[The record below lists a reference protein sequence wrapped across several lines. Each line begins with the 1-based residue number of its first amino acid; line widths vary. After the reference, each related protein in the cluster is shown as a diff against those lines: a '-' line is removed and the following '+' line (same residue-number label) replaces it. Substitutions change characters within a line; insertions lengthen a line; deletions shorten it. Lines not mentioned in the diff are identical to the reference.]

1 MIFRKTVVCT
11 LIRVVLLASL
21 LAAGV
26 SAQSC
31 SLSVTSVPDEGI
43 ISIDGRVSGTTPLG
57 ISLPCGN
64 HSLVVAKNGFEPYH
78 EEVFLEEHNQ
88 KAVVANL
95 EFRSGHGSV
104 IIHSQPPGGTLYL
117 DGINYGET
125 PLQIDAL
132 SYGTHTVLIEKPGY
146 LKFRDTITAG
156 PGHVP
161 EYWEYLVPEPLTGFA
176 GFTSAPEGAEVFI
189 DGQPGGTTPVKLE
202 RFSAGSH
209 TALFRKTGYEN
220 FTANVNVR
228 GTEPVLVHA
237 DLMPVLTAG
246 TIIADSVP
254 QGADVYLN
262 GTFKALTPAVLE
274 NIPKG
279 DYRLEFRKRG
289 YPVQETSFSLNGGE
303 TREIMVNLT
312 ADPRD
317 PAARQEQVYLHR
329 SNASSARS
337 EFSEDSPSYN
347 RTYTWYN
354 KGHEA
359 TVRLRIPVALNDYYQ
374 LQPHERGPANISRY
388 TVSERDRLYLHDLT
402 GLLKDA
408 GESKT
413 YTARNDYRNV
423 VAFVQAI
430 NYTDDMDPATNTKT
444 DYWQYPVETLVK
456 ESGDCEDHAILAAAL
471 LKEMGYD
478 VAVVL
483 LEDPTKGHAAVA
495 VACETCNGY
504 YYPIHG
510 KKYYFLETTAYG
522 SSLGSMDTYYE
533 KVGADV
539 IVI

>member
-1 MIFRKTVVCT
+1 MIFRKTVACT
-11 LIRVVLLASL
+11 LIMIILLASL
-21 LAAGV
+21 LATGV

-31 SLSVTSVPDEGI
+31 SLSVTSIPDEGI
-43 ISIDGRVSGTTPLG
+43 ISIDGRISGTTPLG

-78 EEVFLEEHNQ
+78 EEVFLEDHNQ

-104 IIHSQPPGGTLYL
+104 IIRSQPPGGTLYL
-117 DGINYGET
+117 DGINHGKT

-132 SYGTHTVLIEKPGY
+132 SYGRHAVLIEKPGY

-161 EYWEYLVPEPLTGFA
+161 EYTEYLVPEPLTGFA

-220 FTANVNVR
+220 FTATVNVR
-228 GTEPVLVHA
+228 EGEPVLLHA
-237 DLMPVLTAG
+237 DLVPFRTAG

-274 NIPKG
+274 NIPNG
-279 DYRLEFRKRG
+279 DYLLEFRKRG
-289 YPVQETSFSLNGGE
+289 YPDQETSFSLNGGDTWE
-303 TREIMVNLT
+303 MLVNLT

-317 PAARQEQVYLHR
+317 PAARQEQVYIHR
-329 SNASSARS
+329 SNASPARS
-337 EFSEDSPSYN
+337 ESGEDTPSYN

-359 TVRLRIPVALNDYYQ
+359 TVRLRIPEALNEYY
-374 LQPHERGPANISRY
+374 LSLPHERGPANISRY
-388 TVSERDRLYLHDLT
+388 ALSERDRLYLHDLI

-413 YTARNDYRNV
+413 YAARNDYRNA

-483 LEDPTKGHAAVA
+483 LEVPTRGHAAAA
-495 VACETCNGY
+495 VACDNCNGF
-504 YYPIHG
+504 YYPVSG
-510 KKYYFLETTAYG
+510 KKYYFLETTAFG
-522 SSLGSMDTYYE
+522 SSLGTMDTYYE

-539 IVI
+539 VVL

>member
-11 LIRVVLLASL
+11 LIPAVLLASL

-57 ISLPCGN
+57 LSLPCGN
-64 HSLVVAKNGFEPYH
+64 HSLIVAKNGFEPYH
-78 EEVFLEEHNQ
+78 EEVFLEEHYR

-104 IIHSQPPGGTLYL
+104 IIRSQPPGGTLYL
-117 DGINYGET
+117 DGINRGET

-132 SYGTHTVLIEKPGY
+132 SYGRHAVLIEKPGY
-146 LKFRDTITAG
+146 VKFRDTITAG
-156 PGHVP
+156 PGHIP
-161 EYWEYLVPEPLTGFA
+161 EYMEYLVPEPLTGFA
-176 GFTSAPEGAEVFI
+176 GFTSAPEGAEVFV

-220 FTANVNVR
+220 FTINMNVP
-228 GTEPVLVHA
+228 GGGSVLVHA
-237 DLMPVLTAG
+237 DLIPVLTSG
-246 TIIADSVP
+246 SIIADSIP
-254 QGADVYLN
+254 RGADVYLN

-274 NIPKG
+274 NVPQG
-279 DYRLEFRKRG
+279 SYLLTFRKRE
-289 YPVQETSFSLNGGE
+289 YPDRETSVILNAGE
-303 TREIMVNLT
+303 TREIFVNLT
-312 ADPRD
+312 AGTGN
-317 PAARQEQVYLHR
+317 PAAWQEQVYPFL
-329 SNASSARS
+329 SNTSQVRPGMN
-337 EFSEDSPSYN
+337 EDVPSYN
-347 RTYTWYN
+347 RTYTWYSR
-354 KGHEA
+354 GHEA
-359 TVRLRIPVALNDYYQ
+359 TVRLRIPVTLGEYYHT
-374 LQPHERGPANISRY
+374 QPHERGAANISRY
-388 TVSERDRLYLHDLT
+388 TLSERDRLYLHDLI

-413 YTARNDYRNV
+413 YAARNDYRNV

-430 NYTDDMDPATNTKT
+430 NYTDDVDPATNTKT

-495 VACETCNGY
+495 VACDACNGY
-504 YYPIHG
+504 YYPING

-522 SSLGSMDTYYE
+522 SSLGSMEAYYE

-539 IVI
+539 IVL